1 MFRLKLVN
9 KPKLLKLKCNFSFPE
24 IVLANLQTKEVVP
37 SKEVQEVKADPQ
49 YDGLSKVTVDKIP
62 DEYIIPAGEIN
73 IVENGTYDV
82 KEKASAIVD
91 VPVPVLGTKTITQ
104 NGIYKASDDNLG
116 GYSEVDVQTSGVDIN
131 DYFISRPSRY
141 TYPAY
146 RCIKKIPSLDLEL
159 QTNLTQFFANFNH
172 LEEIGELKNT
182 QNVTNMFQMFQKCEK
197 LRNIPQIDTSKVT
210 NASYMFDEC
219 EVITEIP
226 QINTSNMTNMSF
238 MFGYDINLQTIPKL
252 SGQKATNIA
261 YMFEGVDNL
270 ENFGGLENI
279 GQNYSTTA
287 SANYSD
293 YTLRLINAKLTRDSL
308 MNVINNL
315 YDIATK
321 GVKVQTLQLGST
333 NINKLTAEEI
343 AIATGL
349 GWSVS

>member
-1 MFRLKLVN
+1 MYKLKLVN
-9 KPKLLKLKCNFSFPE
+9 KPNFLRLKCNFSFPE

-62 DEYIIPAGEIN
+62 DEYIIPASAIN

-82 KEKASAIVD
+82 KEKASAIVN

-104 NGIYKASDDNLG
+104 NGIYKASDDNLD
-116 GYSEVDVQTSGVDIN
+116 GYSEVDVQTSGVDIW
-131 DYFISRPSRY
+131 DYYSQTSTYSEIYSYIKTIPLIDTSR
-141 TYPAY
+141 
-146 RCIKKIPSLDLEL
+146 K
-159 QTNLTQFFANFNH
+159 TNLNNMFGFCRNLVSIPLIDTSNA
-172 LEEIGELKNT
+172 
-182 QNVTNMFQMFQKCEK
+182 TNMGQMFQYCSSLLEVPEI
-197 LRNIPQIDTSKVT
+197 NTSKNKT
-210 NASYMFDEC
+210 MGYMFDNC
-219 EVITEIP
+219 ISL
-226 QINTSNMTNMSF
+226 IN
-238 MFGYDINLQTIPKL
+238 IPKL
-252 SGQKATNIA
+252 DCSQVTSIESAFGLCTK
-261 YMFEGVDNL
+261 L
-270 ENFGGLENI
+270 ENLGGLQNLGEAYLTTRAENYYAYKI
-279 GQNYSTTA
+279 DLS
-287 SANYSD
+287 SCRS
-293 YTLRLINAKLTRDSL
+293 LTHDSL